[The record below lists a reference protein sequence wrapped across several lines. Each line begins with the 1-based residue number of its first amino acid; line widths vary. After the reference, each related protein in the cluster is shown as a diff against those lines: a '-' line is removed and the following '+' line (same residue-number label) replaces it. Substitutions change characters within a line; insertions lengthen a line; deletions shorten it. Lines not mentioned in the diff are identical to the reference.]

1 MNINS
6 FFKYL
11 IVAAV
16 LAVSALGAGADTV
29 YEVKKGDTI
38 FGIANKYLITPEQ
51 LVEWNPQA
59 DRGVKKGM
67 KLIIKDGKGNAEE
80 STKPAAATTVKPQP
94 AAKPVKETPKVAATT
109 TEQPNVYVVKE
120 EESMKDI
127 SKKTKVKKDRLIEL
141 NPFLDP
147 SKVDAGTRVR
157 LNDQAPMFDDFASS
171 VEDVITEDADSIEE
185 IAEGTNIMVL
195 LPFMANS
202 EERSKQAK
210 YYGDFYR
217 GMLLAAEELNSANDS
232 PIEIFA
238 YDTNGSL
245 SDLKELLTANVSNSP
260 AVIIAPE
267 DEASM
272 QPIFDFAAQNGVFA
286 LNIFNFKEQAFRTN
300 PWVMQGNIDQSTMY
314 AKAIEGIKREF
325 PDHVPVILEAK
336 ESKAEKEGFTSLLES
351 TYAAEGNPTLRIAF
365 EEALTPEDFEAL
377 DPEQKYVFI
386 PQSGS
391 LPVFNK
397 VAGAILHKRQSNPEE
412 PDKYVLFGY
421 PDWTAFRGESL
432 DLLHYINAVI
442 YSRFYSNESDPAYV
456 DFQRRYQDWYGR
468 NTIEVV
474 PDQGILGYDTATFLL
489 GVLRKGPLSQ
499 SYATPHR
506 GIQSAF
512 SFERIDDGGLLNS
525 SLFLIRYQPDSTCS
539 SVIL

>member
-1 MNINS
+1 MNIHS

-11 IVAAV
+11 FAAAV
-16 LAVSALGAGADTV
+16 LAISAMSAEADTV

-59 DRGVKKGM
+59 NKGVKKGM
-67 KLIIKDGKGNAEE
+67 KLIIKDGAGNSEVKIKPTA
-80 STKPAAATTVKPQP
+80 STVQPQP
-94 AAKPVKETPKVAATT
+94 ATATTPKTDIADQKTS
-109 TEQPNVYVVKE
+109 EQPHVYVAQE

-147 SKVDAGTRVR
+147 AKVAAGTRVR
-157 LNDQAPMFDDFASS
+157 LDDQAPMFDDSVAS
-171 VEDVITEDADSIEE
+171 VEDVIIEDTDNIEE
-185 IAEGTNIMVL
+185 VAEGTNIMVL
-195 LPFMANS
+195 LPFMANA

-245 SDLKELLTANVSNSP
+245 SELKELLKANAGNSP
-260 AVIIAPE
+260 AVIITPE

-272 QPIFDFAAQNGVFA
+272 QPIFDFATENGVFA
-286 LNIFNFKEQAFRTN
+286 LNMFNFKEQAFRTN

-314 AKAIEGIKREF
+314 AKAIEGIKHEF
-325 PDHVPVILEAK
+325 PGYVPVILESKGA
-336 ESKAEKEGFTSLLES
+336 KAEKEGFTSLLES
-351 TYAAEGNPTLRIAF
+351 TFAAEGNPTLRISF
-365 EEALTPEDFEAL
+365 EEALTPEDFDAL
-377 DPEQKYVFI
+377 APDQKYVFI

-397 VAGAILHKRQSNPEE
+397 VAGAILHKRQANPEE

-432 DLLHYINAVI
+432 DLLHDINAVI
-442 YSRFYSNESDPAYV
+442 YSRFYSNESDPAYAN
-456 DFQRRYQDWYGR
+456 FQRKYHDWYGR

-474 PDQGILGYDTATFLL
+474 PDQGILGYDAATFLL
-489 GVLRKGPLSQ
+489 SALRQGPLSQ
-499 SYATPHR
+499 SYATQHR

-512 SFERIDDGGLLNS
+512 SFERVGEGGLLNT